1 MQSFALQL
9 AIFLASPTE
18 LNTSARAV
26 VVASDRSIGG
36 FCHSWGEPKVQ
47 KKKRILEEEGI
58 KFESDGLKIMNDH
71 FINEGGTQ
79 VCTKKKKGKTKATKQ
94 SSTTTYNNTAS
105 TQTATAAVDEI
116 TEEMLKKEILQ
127 LLNKRA
133 PGKTC

>member
-1 MQSFALQL
+1 MIHLYL
-9 AIFLASPTE
+9 L
-18 LNTSARAV
+18 SA

>member
-1 MQSFALQL
+1 
-9 AIFLASPTE
+9 
-18 LNTSARAV
+18 

-36 FCHSWGEPKVQ
+36 FCHSWGEDQPKVQ
-47 KKKRILEEEGI
+47 KKKRMLEEEGI
-58 KFESDGLKIMNDH
+58 KFESDGMKIMNEH

-79 VCTKKKKGKTKATKQ
+79 VCTKKRKGKTKATKQ
-94 SSTTTYNNTAS
+94 SSTTTNNNTAS

-127 LLNKRA
+127 LLRKRA